1 MNVGIIAEYNPFH
14 KGHALHI
21 NNTRALT
28 NADSV
33 IAVISGSFVQRG
45 EPAIL
50 DKFERTRAAL
60 ENGVDMVLELPVPYA
75 TGAAD
80 VFAYGAVDT
89 LNKSGIVD
97 MLSFGTEAG
106 DIELFKDAANLLVNE
121 TTEFKALLH
130 NELDNGTSYAAA
142 RQNAL
147 SQALGRD
154 LDFLSKP
161 NNILALE
168 YLKSLLRLNS
178 DIKPI
183 TIRREVNEYSSKVM
197 TGNVSSA
204 AAIRHS
210 LKNGEW
216 DIALSAVPHNT
227 CDMLKKVAFGTMPDI
242 DAYSEVLKYILLN
255 KSPEYLAQI
264 DEISEGLENR
274 ILANANLATVS
285 EITDAVKS
293 KRYTH
298 SRVRR
303 ALLHI
308 LLDIKKEDADIEN
321 GVKYIRVLG
330 FRRDKASL
338 VSDLCERAKVPVV
351 TNVKKAENEIGDL
364 LKKDIF
370 ATNMYYM
377 PYSGEKNKDYTM
389 PLVIV

>member
-1 MNVGIIAEYNPFH
+1 VE
-14 KGHALHI
+14 
-21 NNTRALT
+21 
-28 NADSV
+28 
-33 IAVISGSFVQRG
+33 
-45 EPAIL
+45 
-50 DKFERTRAAL
+50 
-60 ENGVDMVLELPVPYA
+60 YA

-106 DIELFKDAANLLVNE
+106 DIELFKDAADLLVNE
-121 TTEFKALLH
+121 TEEFKALLH
-130 NELDNGTSYAAA
+130 NELDKGTSYAAA

-216 DIALSAVPHNT
+216 DIALSAVPPNT
-227 CDMLKKVAFGTMPDI
+227 CDMLKRVAFGTMPDI

-255 KSPEYLAQI
+255 KSAEYLAQI

-274 ILANANLATVS
+274 ILANANLSTIS
-285 EITDAVKS
+285 EIADAVKS

-308 LLDIKKEDADIEN
+308 LLDIKKTDVDIKN

-330 FRRDKASL
+330 FRRDKANL
-338 VSDLCERAKVPVV
+338 VSDLCEKATVPVV
-351 TNVKKAENEIGDL
+351 TNAKKAENEVGNL

-370 ATNMYYM
+370 ATNMYFM
-377 PYSGEKNKDYTM
+377 PYSGEKNKDYTT
-389 PLVIV
+389 PLIIV